1 MKELLPELDAWTAE
15 GSPIA
20 RAVVVR
26 SFGSAPR
33 PEGAVLL
40 VAGCATKSY
49 VQQEIKTVNERVD
62 TVETQ
67 VEATQTK
74 LTDHD
79 AQLAAI
85 EKSGW
90 GHTFRFVQPRNPAF
104 WLFCWMIL
112 LGAVETFRNLS
123 NGFESVGSATTFMV
137 VLFGVYTLPWVFFL
151 RNVDRWSK
159 MPGKLALAAF
169 VLSQLH
175 GLCAL
180 FFLPCKPFSFRGRD
194 KAIGRPK
201 IPLNGT
207 PQPRCRLFNVV
218 RSFCR

>member
-1 MKELLPELDAWTAE
+1 MSTVT
-15 GSPIA
+15 IA
-20 RAVVVR
+20 DPA
-26 SFGSAPR
+26 
-33 PEGAVLL
+33 
-40 VAGCATKSY
+40 
-49 VQQEIKTVNERVD
+49 
-62 TVETQ
+62 
-67 VEATQTK
+67 
-74 LTDHD
+74 HD

-169 VLSQLH
+169 VWG
-175 GLCAL
+175 GLTATFMIAIKANGAMFSIWGKL
-180 FFLPCKPFSFRGRD
+180 FGGNWVQHWGPSASAPWTEELAKGMGVLLLLV
-194 KAIGRPK
+194 IGR
-201 IPLNGT
+201 NH
-207 PQPRCRLFNVV
+207 V
-218 RSFCR
+218 RSAFDGAIL